1 MEIGVLIGI
10 VIGFA
15 AGLLVS
21 FSVLLMMSFADRP
34 EQGEKKW
41 TEQ

>member
-15 AGLLVS
+15 AGLLVL

-34 EQGEKKW
+34 E
-41 TEQ
+41 

>member
-21 FSVLLMMSFADRP
+21 FSILLMMSLADRP
-34 EQGEKKW
+34 E
-41 TEQ
+41 

>member
-15 AGLLVS
+15 AGVLVS
-21 FSVLLMMSFADRP
+21 FRVLLMMSFADRP
-34 EQGEKKW
+34 E
-41 TEQ
+41 